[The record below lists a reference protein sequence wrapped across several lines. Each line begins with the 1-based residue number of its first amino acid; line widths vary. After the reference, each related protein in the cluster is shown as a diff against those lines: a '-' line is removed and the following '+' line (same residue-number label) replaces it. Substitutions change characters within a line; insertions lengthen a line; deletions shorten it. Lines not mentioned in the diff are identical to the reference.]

1 MAVLKTYV
9 CDCCGAIKKE
19 SNAWYVIITTDY
31 PESLTLTTFEAAK
44 RRGIGYPRVDLCS
57 RQCVAKR
64 VEQFLEAASEG
75 QHGRIDKAKEFSNG

>member
-9 CDCCGAIKKE
+9 CDCCGAIKKD
-19 SNAWYVIITTDY
+19 SNSWYVIITTDY

-44 RRGIGYPRVDLCS
+44 RREPSYPRVDLCS
-57 RQCVAKR
+57 RQCVAKK

-75 QHGRIDKAKEFSNG
+75 HDDRSEKGEDFSNR

>member
-19 SNAWYVIITTDY
+19 SNSWYVIITTDY
-31 PESLTLTTFEAAK
+31 PEFMTLTTFEAAK
-44 RRGIGYPRVDLCS
+44 RRSIGYPRVDLCS

-64 VEQFLEAASEG
+64 VEQFLEAASG
-75 QHGRIDKAKEFSNG
+75 GHHGRTENGDDLSNR